1 MADFA
6 SERRH
11 MVDGQIRP
19 NDVTDLRVITAMLEV
34 PRELFVPLAAS
45 ALAYL
50 DRDLTAGEDGSR
62 RLLKPMV
69 LAKLLNAADIDA
81 SDRVLDVGC
90 AGGYAAALLA
100 RIAGQVVALEQ
111 DAGLAKA
118 AKAALS
124 ALPNVSVVTG
134 PLAAGWPQGAPYDLI
149 LLEGATEIEPQA
161 FCSQLKD
168 GGRLLCILGSPPGA
182 KAMLYRRSGAELAG
196 RAIFD
201 AAATLLP
208 GFTKAPAFAF

>member
-1 MADFA
+1 MADFV

-34 PRELFVPLAAS
+34 PREHFVPPAS
-45 ALAYL
+45 AGLAYL
-50 DRDLTAGEDGSR
+50 DRDLTAGEGGSR

-69 LAKLLNAADIDA
+69 LAKLLNAAEV
-81 SDRVLDVGC
+81 SSTDRVLDVGC
-90 AGGYAAALLA
+90 GCGYTAALLA

-111 DAGLAKA
+111 DPGLAKA
-118 AKAALS
+118 AKAELS

-134 PLAAGWPQGAPYDLI
+134 PLVAGWPQSAPYDLI

-182 KAMLYRRSGAELAG
+182 KAMLYRRSGTELAG

-208 GFTKAPAFAF
+208 GFAKAPAFAF